1 MSATSKQSVS
11 IDIVHG
17 GPKLITDGTSLS
29 MTADSWARA
38 DLTLVEAIHLVAVHL
53 SWESCQVGDYGW
65 LSLIQP
71 SGDCSPASAVSASD
85 ITVTLP
91 TGKGTDYDPAAGATH
106 IEFWNDADDT
116 LIEMVKIA
124 SVAGDVV
131 TLVSGAMSAHS
142 TSANLRACYG
152 HHTSMRGSNKIDG
165 GMRFLGS
172 GDDAIGSTHSMT
184 AQIPSGMILG
194 GRFKTSSETATRKFA
209 VNYKLRRPE

>member
-11 IDIVHG
+11 IDMVSG
-17 GPKLITDGTSLS
+17 GPKLITDGVAFS
-29 MTADSWARA
+29 MTAGSWNRA
-38 DLTLVEAIHLVAVHL
+38 DLTLVEALHLIAVHL

-71 SGDCSPASAVSASD
+71 SGDCSPASAVSAD
-85 ITVTLP
+85 DTTITLP
-91 TGKGTDYDPAAGATH
+91 TGKGTDYDPAAGAMH

-116 LIEMVKIA
+116 LIEMATIT

-131 TLVSGAMSAHS
+131 TLDSGVANAHS

-165 GMRFLGS
+165 GMRFLGT
-172 GDDAIGSTHSMT
+172 GADTIGSTFSMT
-184 AQIPSGMILG
+184 TPIPSGMILG
-194 GRFKTSSETATRKFA
+194 GRFKTSSDVATRKFT

>member
-1 MSATSKQSVS
+1 MSATSKHSGTVDRVS
-11 IDIVHG
+11 G
-17 GPKLITDGTSLS
+17 GPKLIADGVSLS
-29 MTADSWARA
+29 MTADSWGRA
-38 DLTLVEAIHLVAVHL
+38 DLALVESLHLIAVHL

-71 SGDCSPASAVSASD
+71 SGDCSPASAVSAD
-85 ITVTLP
+85 DTTITLP
-91 TGKGTDYDPAAGATH
+91 TGKGTHYDPTVGAIH

-116 LIEMVKIA
+116 LIEMAMIA

-131 TLVSGAMSAHS
+131 TLASGVGNAHS

-172 GDDAIGSTHSMT
+172 GSDAIGSTHSMT
-184 AQIPSGMILG
+184 SQIPSGMILG
-194 GRFKTSSETATRKFA
+194 GRFKTSSDAATRKFA